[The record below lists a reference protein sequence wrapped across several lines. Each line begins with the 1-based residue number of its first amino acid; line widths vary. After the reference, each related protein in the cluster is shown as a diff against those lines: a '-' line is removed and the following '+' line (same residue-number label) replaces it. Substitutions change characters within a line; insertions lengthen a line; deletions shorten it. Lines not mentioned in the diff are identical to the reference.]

1 MNKIKRE
8 KTGNKYDSYN
18 IRLSQLITTYGPGGI
33 VDFEDQPLMVADFN
47 YWTKYNIIHDERLE
61 KILGV
66 DEFRLYKDDSENNVV
81 GVPFIRFPRWYYCPI
96 CKELKTLDEWQN
108 DYKKLDKINNEF
120 MLIPRCSKPN
130 CKNIKL
136 VSLSILVA
144 CEKGHINDFSWIEWT
159 HLKNGKICK
168 NPELKI
174 LLNSGAL
181 GLDSLKVECK
191 CGAKNSLKGIFNKN
205 VFESLK
211 INESYRDLFRCKGE
225 FQWKG
230 IKNNKKGC
238 DLFPRVVLRNDS
250 NIYFSKIETSIVIP
264 PYSNEINSLIENS
277 REYDALLSAKNKKE
291 KRGKLKNFI
300 EDDLEDYIESIAME
314 INKTENIDIIESI
327 IKRKIIKEDSSESI
341 INRNTYRLEE
351 YNALMGKITPENFS
365 TRDFKIDHPIA
376 GKKYGINEISSIT
389 LVKKLREVRALVG
402 FTRLNPPNNYI
413 MGKDYLESYESKVV
427 DIKPKGGNWYP
438 AYEVRGEGIFI
449 EFNRNS
455 INEWINNNNEEI
467 KIRVDKINQ
476 NYNKDKSEEEKREIS
491 AKFIMLHT
499 LSHLIIKELSFECG
513 YSIASLRERIYC
525 DMPEEDHEMS
535 GILIYTA
542 DGDSEG
548 SLGGLVK
555 QGKIEKFP
563 KIFKNAIKRAKWCSY
578 DPVCINSKGQG
589 RKSQNLAAC
598 HSCTLL
604 PETSCEEFNVL
615 LDRALIVGNLEND
628 KLGFLSSYIL

>member
-66 DEFRLYKDDSENNVV
+66 DEFRLYKDDSENNGV
-81 GVPFIRFPRWYYCPI
+81 GVPFIRFPTWYFCPK
-96 CKELKTLDEWQN
+96 CKELKSLDEWQN
-108 DYKKLDKINNEF
+108 DYSKLHSDNKF
-120 MLIPRCSKPN
+120 MLKPQCSNPQ
-130 CKNIKL
+130 CKKSKL
-136 VSLSILVA
+136 VPLSILVA
-144 CEKGHINDFSWIEWT
+144 CEKGHINDFPWVEWT
-159 HLKNGKICK
+159 HLKKGQICK
-168 NPELKI
+168 KPELKI
-174 LLNSGAL
+174 ESNSGNL
-181 GLDSLKVECK
+181 GLESFRVKCK
-191 CGAKNSLKGIFNKN
+191 CGAMNSLAGVFSKNS
-205 VFESLK
+205 FEKLK
-211 INESYRDLFRCKGE
+211 IDEKYKDLFKCKGKL
-225 FQWKG
+225 QWKG
-230 IKNNKKGC
+230 IENNKKKCG
-238 DLFPRVVLRNDS
+238 LFPQTILRNAS

-264 PYSNEINSLIENS
+264 PYSDELNSLIENS
-277 REYDALLSAKNKKE
+277 RYYDALLIAKNMQGQME
-291 KRGKLKNFI
+291 EFI
-300 EDDLEDYIESIAME
+300 DKYIESIAME
-314 INKTENIDIIESI
+314 INKSKNIDIIESI

-449 EFNRNS
+449 EFDSNAIDR
-455 INEWINNNNEEI
+455 WINNNNEEI

-476 NYNKDKSEEEKREIS
+476 NYNKDKSDEEKREIS

-525 DMPEEDHEMS
+525 DMPGEDDKMS

-555 QGKIEKFP
+555 QGKIEKFT

-604 PETSCEEFNVL
+604 PETSCEEFNIL